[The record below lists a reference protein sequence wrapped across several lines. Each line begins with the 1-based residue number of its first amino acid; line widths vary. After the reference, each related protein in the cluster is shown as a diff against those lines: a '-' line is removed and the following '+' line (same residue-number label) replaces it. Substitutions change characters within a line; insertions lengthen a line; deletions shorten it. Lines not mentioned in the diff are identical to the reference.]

1 MICPNCGNEIAEGH
15 LYCEVC
21 GEEIRMVP
29 DFDIQVEESINVSL
43 SSLAD
48 DVNKPVIDE
57 DALNSYTTKELPV
70 DKVKE
75 SLNKDFSYKN
85 YLSKIVK
92 KIPIARV
99 VLTFAICVVIIMSI
113 FIAIR
118 SFSEPSISENVYAKA
133 RKHYDAGEY
142 SKTIE
147 MLRDVTD
154 SEDWDYN
161 CAVLL
166 SDSYMELHKYD
177 EAIAILTESYKLEPD
192 KTDLVRRLME
202 AYISANDIKSACNL
216 LKETNDTEI
225 LSKYSEYLPKP
236 PVFSLE
242 SGTYT
247 DDDTLSIMSDEYE
260 EVYFTL
266 DGSEPTINSQRY
278 ETPFIFDVGE
288 HTITAIT
295 ANQYGITSD
304 PVQKKFI
311 IEKKMLDDPVLLT
324 AGGDYSDAE
333 LIKLEKPSGAVIY
346 YTDDGTEPDVDSNVY
361 NQPIPMP
368 LREKTYKFIMID
380 AEGTK
385 SRVIEAT
392 YNLRM
397 VTLVD
402 VPTAEATVQVL
413 LKLGNKSVQQSEFK
427 GSSAYHTNNSNYYLI
442 DEFSLQSQDKVKTGR
457 VFAVDVLTGE
467 VFKIDMSSAEGD
479 YQLQPLV

>member
-57 DALNSYTTKELPV
+57 EALNSYTTKELPV

-85 YLSKIVK
+85 YLLKIVK

-99 VLTFAICVVIIMSI
+99 VLAFAICVVIIMSI

-202 AYISANDIKSACNL
+202 AYISANDIQSACNL

-346 YTDDGTEPDVDSNVY
+346 YTDDGTEPDADSNVY